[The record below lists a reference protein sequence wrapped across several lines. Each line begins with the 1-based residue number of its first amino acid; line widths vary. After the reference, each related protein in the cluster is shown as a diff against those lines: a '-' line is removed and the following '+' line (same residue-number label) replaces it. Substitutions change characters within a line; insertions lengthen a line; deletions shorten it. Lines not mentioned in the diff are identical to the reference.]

1 LGLVSFGVVGVYTL
15 AAAHDVTALA
25 AALAGETVYL
35 VTVPASS
42 FYRRL
47 VDRREK
53 QRLMKLRDQQR
64 EASIKLFDPRERE
77 AVEYLR
83 WMKNQI
89 YSNYK
94 KFTNA
99 KQIPS
104 NILSL
109 DQRWEDF
116 VDLLDVYRR
125 RKHHLRSINRQAV
138 QNQLVQAERAVEAAR
153 DDRERR
159 IQQSNVEILN
169 IEKHKNYLRSL
180 FGAEEVN
187 LKLTNDAKVD
197 IEVIDKAAKDLNF
210 ISYKLKETE
219 LLLGHD
225 SRARPITADMK
236 KCPHLLVTGLSG
248 QGKTGLLKCIIRNLT
263 NADIVLCNGFIEDF
277 EGYRIPKLLG
287 EKNILIFLKNILEKP
302 YKRERPFYIIIEELA
317 TIKDKELNNV
327 IKELLC
333 IARHYNI
340 YVIGIIQI
348 ATKEELKFKSYF
360 NSRCSFKQLDESS
373 YKVALGCNVDG
384 ELSNREFYFY
394 SDNLYKGRTYSLTQ

>member
-1 LGLVSFGVVGVYTL
+1 MPEFPKKIDLKYLKEAFNEPLNFVGLVSFGVLGAYTL
-15 AAAHDVTALA
+15 ASAHEVLPLA
-25 AALAGETVYL
+25 AGLAAEAVYL

-42 FYRRL
+42 IYRRI

-104 NILSL
+104 NIQSL

-138 QNQLVQAERAVEAAR
+138 QNQLIQAERSVQHSK

-159 IQQSNVEILN
+159 IQQSNVEIL
-169 IEKHKNYLRSL
+169 KRRVAA
-180 FGAEEVN
+180 FQ
-187 LKLTNDAKVD
+187 D
-197 IEVIDKAAKDLNF
+197 IERSVKLVEGQLQSIENFFGLVNDQVVTLPTPERVSSLDFEQLSDSIAMTKQMLEETSDTFAALDSHNRDMGKF
-210 ISYKLKETE
+210 E
-219 LLLGHD
+219 LLL
-225 SRARPITADMK
+225 S
-236 KCPHLLVTGLSG
+236 
-248 QGKTGLLKCIIRNLT
+248 
-263 NADIVLCNGFIEDF
+263 
-277 EGYRIPKLLG
+277 
-287 EKNILIFLKNILEKP
+287 
-302 YKRERPFYIIIEELA
+302 
-317 TIKDKELNNV
+317 
-327 IKELLC
+327 
-333 IARHYNI
+333 
-340 YVIGIIQI
+340 
-348 ATKEELKFKSYF
+348 
-360 NSRCSFKQLDESS
+360 NSSK
-373 YKVALGCNVDG
+373 
-384 ELSNREFYFY
+384 
-394 SDNLYKGRTYSLTQ
+394 